1 MRYEE
6 IDGQRKVERAM
17 ELLILSVY
25 EAQRDGG
32 PALERLAKA
41 NPKAYLHEYCTV
53 RVAAPRQAGH
63 TMAIV
68 RLADS
73 FYMEGI
79 QSYAVTPVAAAVEEW
94 RKWVQPKVPIFS
106 IDSLEKLSPSSV
118 TILFVDNATFLTK
131 RKKELIEAF
140 ALQRIERESQFILVY
155 VQ

>member
-32 PALERLAKA
+32 PALERLVRA

-68 RLADS
+68 NLADS
-73 FYMEGI
+73 FYMEGVS
-79 QSYAVTPVAAAVEEW
+79 SYAVTPVASAVEEW
-94 RKWVQPKVPIFS
+94 RKRVQPKVPIFS
-106 IDSLEKLSPSSV
+106 VASLEKVAPGSV

-131 RKKELIEAF
+131 GKTEKIEAF
-140 ALQRIERESQFILVY
+140 ALRRLAIDHQFVLVY